1 MSIHLASAA
10 PTPSFFLVLPCA
22 MRISQTTLVRSIL
35 FPKQRH
41 ELKLQYSIMASLSS
55 NWKKLQAKL
64 KAETQSKPTAKR
76 KADDEDSPSS
86 APARAKKPKSSS
98 ASSGRAGTSTNRAP
112 RESVLKKLNGIGSTM
127 GAAQSTPARGDQ
139 KHGVSP
145 SAALWGAADGI
156 SPEAIAEA
164 YQLGARDSSMVL
176 STQNDKINAGLAP
189 GLELGKYVA
198 VDCEMVG
205 VGPGGHESALAR
217 VSVVDFHGRQVYDSY
232 VRPQEKVTDWRTPVS
247 GIAPRDM
254 RFARAFADVQR
265 EVAGLLDGRI
275 LVGHDARHDL
285 EALRLSHPPRDVRDT
300 AKHAAFKR
308 HAHGRKPAL
317 RILAQTL
324 LSVEI
329 QGGAHSSLED
339 ARVTML
345 LFRRHKSEFD
355 VDHAN
360 RYAPKPAAMPGSS
373 NTKKAKK
380 KKR

>member
-1 MSIHLASAA
+1 
-10 PTPSFFLVLPCA
+10 
-22 MRISQTTLVRSIL
+22 MRISQTTIVHRIL
-35 FPKQRH
+35 FPKQRY
-41 ELKLQYSIMASLSS
+41 ELKSRYSIMASLSS

-64 KAETQSKPTAKR
+64 KAESQSKPIAKR
-76 KADDEDSPSS
+76 KADDDSQSS
-86 APARAKKPKSSS
+86 APAKAKKLKSSS
-98 ASSGRAGTSTNRAP
+98 NSSDGKPGTVTKKGP
-112 RESVLKKLNGIGSTM
+112 RESVPKKLNGIGGRM
-127 GAAQSTPARGDQ
+127 GAAQSTLAKGDQ

-145 SAALWGAADGI
+145 SAALWGAANGI
-156 SPEAIAEA
+156 SPEALAEA

-176 STQNDKINAGLAP
+176 STQNDKINQGLAP
-189 GLELGKYVA
+189 GLELGKYLA
-198 VDCEMVG
+198 LDCEMVG

-254 RFARAFADVQR
+254 RFARAFADVQK

-275 LVGHDARHDL
+275 LVGHDVRHDL

-308 HAHGRKPAL
+308 HANGRRPAL

-360 RYAPKPAAMPGSS
+360 RYVPRPVAMPGGA